1 MIWILIFLF
10 SCYAI
15 LIISLAI
22 GFKRIHEF
30 KADCRTAKTSFSVII
45 PFRDEAE
52 NLPNLLKSVLALEY
66 PKNLVEFIFVDDSS
80 SDASVEII
88 NKLQFIISGNLEI
101 NKTNIRV
108 ISNNRVSNSPK
119 KDAITTAIAT
129 AKNNWIITTD
139 ADCILPIKW
148 LITFDAFI
156 QQNKPKMVV
165 APVNYIVKNTSLE
178 QFQLLDF
185 MSLQGATIGGF
196 GIDFPFLCNGA
207 NLAYKKQ
214 EFFKENG
221 FKGNNSIASGDDIFL
236 FEKFLLADKKGV
248 QFLKSKD
255 AIVATF
261 PVKTNVALIN
271 QRVRWASKTS
281 RLKSSKVKLIGF
293 LVFLINLSI
302 IFSIFLSNNIVIIL
316 LPLILK
322 TTIDLMLFIPTIGFY
337 NHKKSF
343 IKWYLFSSILY
354 PFFSVLIVFKS
365 LFYKYNWKGRV
376 FKK

>member
-1 MIWILIFLF
+1 MIWFLIFLF

-30 KADCRTAKTSFSVII
+30 KTNSKTAKTSFSVII

-66 PKNLVEFIFVDDSS
+66 PKDLVEFIFVDDAS

-88 NKLQFIISGNLEI
+88 NKLQFILSKNEEI
-101 NKTNIRV
+101 TKTNLRV
-108 ISNNRVSNSPK
+108 ISNIRASNSPK
-119 KDAITTAIAT
+119 KDAITTAITT

-148 LITFDAFI
+148 LLTFDAFI

-165 APVNYIVKNTSLE
+165 APVNYIVENTSLE

-185 MSLQGATIGGF
+185 MSLQGTTIGGF

-207 NLAYKKQ
+207 NLAYKKE

-261 PVKTNVALIN
+261 PVKTSTALIN
-271 QRVRWASKTS
+271 QRIRWASKTS
-281 RLKSSKVKLIGF
+281 RLKSNKVKLIGL

-302 IFSIFLSNNIVIIL
+302 IFSVFLSNNIVIIL
-316 LPLILK
+316 LPLTLK
-322 TTIDLMLFIPTIGFY
+322 ITIDLMLFVPTIYFY
-337 NHKKSF
+337 NHKESF

-354 PFFSVLIVFKS
+354 PFFSVFIVFKS
-365 LFYKYNWKGRV
+365 FFYKYNWKGRI

>member
-30 KADCRTAKTSFSVII
+30 KTNSKTAKTSFSVII

-66 PKNLVEFIFVDDSS
+66 PKDLVEFIFVDDAS

-88 NKLQFIISGNLEI
+88 NKLQFILSKNEEI
-101 NKTNIRV
+101 TKTNLRV
-108 ISNNRVSNSPK
+108 ISNIRASNSPK
-119 KDAITTAIAT
+119 KDAITTAITT

-148 LITFDAFI
+148 LLTLDAFI

-165 APVNYIVKNTSLE
+165 APVNYIVENTSLE

-185 MSLQGATIGGF
+185 MSLQGTTIGGF

-207 NLAYKKQ
+207 NLAYKKE
-214 EFFKENG
+214 EFFNENG

-261 PVKTNVALIN
+261 PVKTSAALIN
-271 QRVRWASKTS
+271 QRIRWASKTS
-281 RLKSSKVKLIGF
+281 RLKSNKVKLIGL

-316 LPLILK
+316 LPLTLK
-322 TTIDLMLFIPTIGFY
+322 ITIDLMLFVPTIHFY
-337 NHKKSF
+337 NHKESF

-354 PFFSVLIVFKS
+354 PFFSVFIVFKS
-365 LFYKYNWKGRV
+365 FFYKYNWKGRI

>member
-30 KADCRTAKTSFSVII
+30 KTNSKTAKTSFSVII

-66 PKNLVEFIFVDDSS
+66 PKDLVEFIFVDDAS

-88 NKLQFIISGNLEI
+88 NKLQFILSKNEEI
-101 NKTNIRV
+101 TKTNLRV
-108 ISNNRVSNSPK
+108 ISNIRASNSPK
-119 KDAITTAIAT
+119 KDAITTAITT

-148 LITFDAFI
+148 LLTLDAFI

-165 APVNYIVKNTSLE
+165 APVNYIVENTSLE

-185 MSLQGATIGGF
+185 MSLQGTTIGGF

-207 NLAYKKQ
+207 NLAYKKE

-261 PVKTNVALIN
+261 PVKTSAALIN
-271 QRVRWASKTS
+271 QRIRWASKTS
-281 RLKSSKVKLIGF
+281 RLKSNKVKLIGL

-302 IFSIFLSNNIVIIL
+302 IFSVFLSNNIVIIL
-316 LPLILK
+316 LPLTLK
-322 TTIDLMLFIPTIGFY
+322 ITIDLMLFVPTIHFY
-337 NHKKSF
+337 NHKESF

-354 PFFSVLIVFKS
+354 PFFSVFIVFKS
-365 LFYKYNWKGRV
+365 FFYKYNWKGRI